1 MVDLIKT
8 NWGVANYYS
17 NPERIEINEKLDEPQ
32 FEGLRQKIIKHEF
45 EHHRAKGF
53 VAQRKVDVLTEL
65 KFRDL
70 FPFYRKYPKTFLQ
83 QHSPIT
89 YKDNII
95 YFEWT
100 LIFLY
105 LFYIGLSALVLWR
118 IKLFSK
124 DSVFFW
130 KVLQY
135 MFWIFAILVVL
146 YLIGKILR
154 GYINEEFKK
163 EVTKK

>member
-1 MVDLIKT
+1 MVDIIKT
-8 NWGVANYYS
+8 KWGVANYYS
-17 NPERIEINEKLDEPQ
+17 DPERIELNEKLDEPQ
-32 FEGLRQKIIKHEF
+32 FEGLKQRIIKHEL

-53 VAQRKVDVLTEL
+53 LAQRKVDVLTEL

-70 FPFYRKYPKTFLQ
+70 FPFYRKYPYTFFQ

-105 LFYIGLSALVLWR
+105 LFYIGLGALIFWL
-118 IKLFSK
+118 IKLFS
-124 DSVFFW
+124 VNTIFFW
-130 KVLQY
+130 VVIKY
-135 MFWIFAILVVL
+135 MVWIFIALIVL
-146 YLIGKILR
+146 YTVGKGLR
-154 GYINEEFKK
+154 GYINKEFKK